1 MPSEGFVT
9 SETPLSQHRTALKA
23 ARASC
28 RNPQQHLRGLVG
40 GSMRRTLIAPLL
52 VGALALP
59 AAGHSVPAAGATR
72 VRSAL
77 LERRAVAERAREVR
91 RIEGE
96 LSDDLR
102 RRIERLRSLERS
114 GSAGIHASDADR
126 RDATVAAAGDMRR
139 SAHQRIRE
147 LQRWLDSRVGAL
159 HRRYGSIQRWLDSAG
174 IFRVCP
180 VPAFIEISNN
190 FGVTVRLPHVPVHIH
205 QGDDVAAP
213 LGSPI
218 VAPFD
223 GYATTGRSKLGG
235 LEIRVWGEAGYV
247 YNAHLSSV
255 APTGSVRAGD
265 VIGYVGMTG
274 DASGPHDHIEWH
286 PRDGPAIDPY
296 ALLAAA
302 CLPAT

>member
-1 MPSEGFVT
+1 
-9 SETPLSQHRTALKA
+9 
-23 ARASC
+23 
-28 RNPQQHLRGLVG
+28 
-40 GSMRRTLIAPLL
+40 
-52 VGALALP
+52 
-59 AAGHSVPAAGATR
+59 
-72 VRSAL
+72 
-77 LERRAVAERAREVR
+77 
-91 RIEGE
+91 
-96 LSDDLR
+96 
-102 RRIERLRSLERS
+102 
-114 GSAGIHASDADR
+114 
-126 RDATVAAAGDMRR
+126 
-139 SAHQRIRE
+139 
-147 LQRWLDSRVGAL
+147 
-159 HRRYGSIQRWLDSAG
+159 
-174 IFRVCP
+174 
-180 VPAFIEISNN
+180 
-190 FGVTVRLPHVPVHIH
+190 VRLPHVPVHIH